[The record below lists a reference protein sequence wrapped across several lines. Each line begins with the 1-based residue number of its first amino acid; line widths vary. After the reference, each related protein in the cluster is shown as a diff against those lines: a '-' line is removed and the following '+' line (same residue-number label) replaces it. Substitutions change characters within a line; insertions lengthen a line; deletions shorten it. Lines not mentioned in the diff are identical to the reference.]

1 MRVDPTA
8 NAFARLTLAGASS
21 ASIHDL
27 LAVGLA
33 KREADLELAEAE
45 ARRIVGS
52 GASWIRVRDISAAE
66 LQGQG
71 MSAFEAWRCL
81 AWMEIGRRLA
91 TANKGMANSI
101 EGPEDV
107 AHLFQHLRNEK
118 KEHFGVVLL
127 DAKNS
132 VLRTTVVHIGSLTAS
147 IVSPREVFREAIRDG
162 AASIIAVHNHPS
174 GDPTPSREDIAV
186 TRQLVQVGEL
196 LDIPLLDH
204 VILGDGVVPEREFCS
219 LQREGVIHG

>member
-1 MRVDPTA
+1 M
-8 NAFARLTLAGASS
+8 AR
-21 ASIHDL
+21 
-27 LAVGLA
+27 
-33 KREADLELAEAE
+33 READLELAEAE
-45 ARRIVGS
+45 ARRIIGS
-52 GASWIRVRDISAAE
+52 GASWSRVRDVSAAE

-91 TANKGMANSI
+91 TSNKGMATTI

-107 AHLFQHLRNEK
+107 AELFRHLRNEK
-118 KEHFGVVLL
+118 REHFGVVLL
-127 DAKNS
+127 DAKNA

-147 IVSPREVFREAIRDG
+147 IVGPREVFREAIRDG

-174 GDPTPSREDIAV
+174 GDPTPSREDLSV
-186 TRQLVQVGEL
+186 TRELAQAGRL

-204 VILGDGVVPEREFCS
+204 VILGDGVVPEREFRS
-219 LQREGVIHG
+219 LQREGLIHG